1 MENIQIPIFS
11 NPTGHPANTQYLGK
25 HYLDTLYI
33 DHYDTNSNKQDI
45 INTFYYHPI
54 VKENVFN
61 VTLLY
66 WWHTNKALQIENLPQ
81 YQVLVNKYYRYKN
94 INQIIPYDVINDNC
108 KHLHGRLEK
117 HIKAISPDYIT
128 FNQDVGTTF
137 GKLNTESIIYDGKE
151 VYQNYNVCTATGR
164 PSNAYDGINLAALP
178 PEKRKLITPKNSN
191 FILFDYSSYHVYLIA
206 DMLNYKFPQEDV
218 HGYLMKEYGIEDRSE
233 AKKITFRQ
241 LYGGVEPRF
250 KKIEFFRLVDDFIK
264 DLYTIYLRE
273 GAILSKVYN
282 RPMTITNLGKMSDT
296 KLFNYYLQSYETERN
311 MKVLLQIHDY
321 LYKKK
326 TTLCLYNYDG
336 FLFDMAEDVIS
347 DLSDILTKD
356 GFPAT
361 IKTGQTFGDMNELL

>member
-1 MENIQIPIFS
+1 
-11 NPTGHPANTQYLGK
+11 
-25 HYLDTLYI
+25 
-33 DHYDTNSNKQDI
+33 
-45 INTFYYHPI
+45 
-54 VKENVFN
+54 
-61 VTLLY
+61 
-66 WWHTNKALQIENLPQ
+66 
-81 YQVLVNKYYRYKN
+81 
-94 INQIIPYDVINDNC
+94 
-108 KHLHGRLEK
+108 
-117 HIKAISPDYIT
+117 
-128 FNQDVGTTF
+128 
-137 GKLNTESIIYDGKE
+137 
-151 VYQNYNVCTATGR
+151 
-164 PSNAYDGINLAALP
+164 
-178 PEKRKLITPKNSN
+178 
-191 FILFDYSSYHVYLIA
+191 
-206 DMLNYKFPQEDV
+206 MLNYKFPQEDV

>member
-1 MENIQIPIFS
+1 MDNVQIPIFS
-11 NPTGHPANTQYLGK
+11 NPNSHPHNGNYIGK
-25 HYLDTLYI
+25 HYLNNLYI
-33 DHYDTNSNKQDI
+33 SHYDEDSNKQDI

-54 VKENVFN
+54 VRNNVLN

-66 WWHTNKALQIENLPQ
+66 WWNSNKMLQVENIQQ
-81 YQVLVNKYYRYKN
+81 YQTLVNKYYRYKN
-94 INQIIPYDVINDNC
+94 INEIIPYHVIQDNC
-108 KHLHGRLEK
+108 LHIHKSVVK
-117 HIKAISPDYIT
+117 HIHSISPEYLI
-128 FNQDVGTTF
+128 FNEEIGKTF
-137 GKLNTESIIYDGKE
+137 GVLNTQSVIYDNEE

-164 PSNAYDGINLAALP
+164 PSNSYNGINLAALP
-178 PEKRKLITPKNSN
+178 PEKRSLITPKNKK
-191 FILFDYSSYHVYLIA
+191 FVLFDYSSYHVYLIA
-206 DMLNYKFPQEDV
+206 NLLNYEFPQEDV
-218 HGYLMKEYGIEDRSE
+218 HGYLMNEYKIDDRSE

-250 KKIEFFRLVDDFIK
+250 KRIEFFRLVDEFIK
-264 DLYTIYLRE
+264 DLYSIYTRE
-273 GAILSKVYN
+273 GAILSKIYN
-282 RPMTITNLGKMSDT
+282 RPMTMANLGKMSDT

-336 FLFDMAEDVIS
+336 FLFDMEEDVIS

>member
-1 MENIQIPIFS
+1 MDNIQIPIFS
-11 NPTGHPANTQYLGK
+11 SPTGHPVNTQYLGK
-25 HYLDTLYI
+25 YYLNSLYI
-33 DHYDTNSNKQDI
+33 DHYDTDSTKEDV

-54 VKENVFN
+54 VQENVFN
-61 VTLLY
+61 ITLLY

-81 YQVLVNKYYRYKN
+81 YQALVNKYYRYKN
-94 INQIIPYDVINDNC
+94 INEIIPYHVIQDNC
-108 KHLHGRLEK
+108 KHLHDILDR
-117 HIKAISPDYIT
+117 HIRDISPDYMT
-128 FNQDVGTTF
+128 FNEEVGKTF
-137 GKLNTESIIYDGKE
+137 GRLNVESVVYDGKE

-178 PEKRKLITPKNSN
+178 PEKRKLITPKNRE
-191 FILFDYSSYHVYLIA
+191 FVLFDYSSYHVYLIA

-218 HGYLMKEYGIEDRSE
+218 HGYLMNEYGIEDRDE

-250 KKIEFFRLVDDFIK
+250 KKIEFFRLVDEFIK
-264 DLYTIYLRE
+264 DLYTIYVRE

-282 RPMTITNLGKMSDT
+282 RPMTIKNLGKMSDT

-321 LYKKK
+321 LYEKK

-336 FLFDMAEDVIS
+336 FLFDMEEDFVTE
-347 DLSDILTKD
+347 LKDILTKD

-361 IKTGQTFGDMNELL
+361 IKTGPTFGDMNELL

>member
-1 MENIQIPIFS
+1 MDNVQIPIFS
-11 NPTGHPANTQYLGK
+11 SPNSHPHNGNYIGK
-25 HYLDTLYI
+25 HYLNNLYI
-33 DHYDTNSNKQDI
+33 SHYDEDSNKQDI

-54 VKENVFN
+54 VRNNVLN

-66 WWHTNKALQIENLPQ
+66 WWNSNKMLQVENIQQ
-81 YQVLVNKYYRYKN
+81 YQTLVNKYYRYKN
-94 INQIIPYDVINDNC
+94 INEIIPFHVIQDNC
-108 KHLHGRLEK
+108 LHIHESVVK
-117 HIKAISPDYIT
+117 HIHSISPEYLI
-128 FNQDVGTTF
+128 FNEEIGKTF
-137 GKLNTESIIYDGKE
+137 GVLNTQSVIYDNEE

-164 PSNAYDGINLAALP
+164 PSNSYNGINLAALP
-178 PEKRKLITPKNSN
+178 PEKRSLITPKNKK
-191 FILFDYSSYHVYLIA
+191 FVLFDYSSYHVYLIA
-206 DMLNYKFPQEDV
+206 NLLNYEFPQEDV
-218 HGYLMKEYGIEDRSE
+218 HGYLMNEYKIDDRSE

-250 KKIEFFRLVDDFIK
+250 KGIEFFRLVDEFIK
-264 DLYTIYLRE
+264 DLYSIYTRE

-282 RPMTITNLGKMSDT
+282 RPMTIANLGKMSDT

-321 LYKKK
+321 LYEKK
-326 TTLCLYNYDG
+326 TNLCLYNYDG